1 MKYNILKHI
10 LFLTHYFPPEVN
22 APANRTYE
30 HAVRWV
36 RDGVNV
42 TVVTNHPNHPSG
54 KLFPGYKNRW
64 ITRENMH
71 GIRVIRVKT
80 YLTPNAGKIRRS
92 LNYFVYM
99 CLAIIASSKVKSYDV
114 IVATSPQFF
123 CGIAGAIARRINKKP
138 FVLEIRD
145 LWPDSITAVNA
156 VRKRGLVKRL
166 VEAEKW
172 MYFSADKII
181 TLTNSFKEHI
191 VGFGFPEQR
200 IITITNGVDF
210 KRLVVGKK
218 LTDIFDKQERFIISY
233 IGTFGLAHKLDV
245 VLQAAELL
253 KNSPTI
259 HFLLVGDGADRHHL
273 EEFVSTHQ
281 IENVTIL
288 PLQPKINIPYFLDIS
303 DVGLIMLKNNELFK
317 TVLPSKMFEY
327 MGMKKPLLLSAPPG
341 EASGIVKKHECG
353 IHIDADQPRILV
365 EKCLF
370 FFENR
375 NIANRMGE
383 NGYKAA
389 SRYYDREVLAKK
401 ILDFLI
407 TVAD

>member
-1 MKYNILKHI
+1 MTHI

-22 APANRTYE
+22 APANRTFE
-30 HAVRWV
+30 HAIRWV
-36 RDGVNV
+36 KTGVKV
-42 TVVTNHPNHPSG
+42 TVITNHPNHPNG

-64 ITRENMH
+64 ITQENIN
-71 GIRVIRVKT
+71 GIRVIRIKT
-80 YLTPNAGKIRRS
+80 YLTPNAGKIRRTI
-92 LNYFVYM
+92 NYLVYM
-99 CLAIIASSKVKSYDV
+99 CLAINAANKVKSYDV

-123 CGIAGAIARRINKKP
+123 CGIAGAIAKRINRKP

-156 VRKRGLVKRL
+156 VRQRTLVKKL
-166 VEAEKW
+166 VSAEKW
-172 MYFSADKII
+172 MYLSADRIV

-210 KRLVVGKK
+210 KRLFVGKK
-218 LTDIFDKQERFIISY
+218 LTELFDKQERFIISY
-233 IGTFGLAHKLDV
+233 IGTFGLAHKLDI

-253 KNSPTI
+253 KNYPAI

-288 PLQPKINIPYFLDIS
+288 PLQPKLNIPYFLNIS

-327 MGMKKPLLLSAPPG
+327 MGMRKPLLLSAPPG
-341 EASGIVKKHECG
+341 EASGIVKKYECG
-353 IHIDADQPRILV
+353 IHIDADQPRILA
-365 EKCLF
+365 EKCLYL
-370 FFENR
+370 FENR
-375 NIANRMGE
+375 AIADKMGE

-389 SRYYDREVLAKK
+389 SRYYDREVLAGK
-401 ILDFLI
+401 ILDTLRTI
-407 TVAD
+407 VKN